1 MSSDAIIVL
10 PGEVIVYI
18 LEDKRLSFSDV
29 VHFSST
35 CRSLYKIVNENN
47 RLWKTK
53 FFQRWPHLR
62 EIYQTNN
69 ELDHRMINWKEE
81 VKSSLSSRIK
91 LLSHL
96 SSMSSKHYRMQELSN
111 SEFKEFDPLFCP
123 KEGAHPL
130 AYYFLVD
137 ELISLIKHPAIV
149 SNLTHRYYALKI
161 VRYLKQTHLKD
172 EWKKFLSLPPKQ
184 QTLERGAT
192 IVAQWSQPERHVSY
206 FAISSALDNIA
217 EQTKELLR
225 EQYPNHTIFSI
236 PTERFNFWKNNIIGD
251 NQWDVT
257 ETRQLTDALC
267 EVLFKRLGFYGNSE
281 MYYSSE
287 NSFIDRVLERRRGI
301 PITLAIVFESVAR
314 RLGIHCEPVSFPSH
328 FLLRWKETYGPQ
340 FKDTEN
346 FYIDVFNGGQFLT
359 KKNCP
364 RIGGVSRCPIEK
376 YNIHE
381 AATAIEVVTRMANNL
396 EIAARQHTHINGRT
410 TRLRSALELQ
420 YMIQPND
427 ANTILQL
434 GRIYISQFMDL
445 SELVKR
451 LENIPE
457 DLELISRGQ
466 ANLILQTFNV
476 HIFQSY
482 QKQLESKEEVRPKS
496 RIPSVKYA
504 IGLIMKH
511 KIHGYM
517 CVITGWDT
525 YCTAT
530 TEWMNEM
537 NVGGLVDG
545 PGQPFY
551 NIFVDDGSCH
561 YVAQENLELA
571 SNPGWIHH
579 HAIGRY
585 FYKFSG
591 AHYIPNEEK
600 AREYPEDEKICNEL
614 LVTYMQNGMTYSTT

>member
-18 LEDKRLSFSDV
+18 LEDKRLSVSDV
-29 VHFSST
+29 LHFSST

-47 RLWKTK
+47 KLWKTK

-81 VKSSLSSRIK
+81 VKSSLSTRIK

-96 SSMSSKHYRMQELSN
+96 SSMSNKYYRMEEISN
-111 SEFKEFDPLFCP
+111 SEFEEFDPLFCP
-123 KEGAHPL
+123 KKGAHPL

-149 SNLTHRYYALKI
+149 SNLTDRYYALKI
-161 VRYLKQTHLKD
+161 VHYLKQTHLKD

-225 EQYPNHTIFSI
+225 ERYPNHTIFSI

-251 NQWDVT
+251 NQWNIT
-257 ETRQLTDALC
+257 ETRQLIDALC

-287 NSFIDRVLERRRGI
+287 NSFIDHVLEHRRGI

-364 RIGGVSRCPIEK
+364 RIGGISRCPIEK
-376 YNIHE
+376 YNVHE

-396 EIAARQHTHINGRT
+396 EIAARQHTHVCGRT
-410 TRLRSALELQ
+410 ARLRSALELQ

-434 GRIYISQFMDL
+434 GRIYISQSMDL
-445 SELVKR
+445 SELVER

-457 DLELISRGQ
+457 
-466 ANLILQTFNV
+466 
-476 HIFQSY
+476 
-482 QKQLESKEEVRPKS
+482 EEVRPKI
-496 RIPSVKYA
+496 RNPSIKYA
-504 IGLIMKH
+504 IGLIVKH
-511 KIHGYM
+511 KFHGCL

-525 YCTAT
+525 FCTAP
-530 TEWMNEM
+530 TEWKNQMD
-537 NVGGLVDG
+537 VDELRDG
-545 PGQPFY
+545 ADQPFY
-551 NIFVDDGSCH
+551 DVLVDNGSCQ
-561 YVAQENLELA
+561 YMAQENLELA

-579 HAIGRY
+579 YQIGRY

-591 AHYIPNEEK
+591 AHYIPNEAA

>member
-1 MSSDAIIVL
+1 MSSDALIVL
-10 PGEVIVYI
+10 PAEVIVYI
-18 LEDKRLSFSDV
+18 LEDKGLGFSDV
-29 VHFSST
+29 IHFSST
-35 CRSLYKIVNENN
+35 CRSMYKIVHGNN
-47 RLWKTK
+47 KLWKTK
-53 FFQRWPHLR
+53 FFQRWPHLK
-62 EIYQTNN
+62 EIYETNN
-69 ELDHRMINWKEE
+69 DRRMINWNHEI
-81 VKSSLSSRIK
+81 KSSLSSRIK
-91 LLSHL
+91 LLYYL
-96 SSMSSKHYRMQELSN
+96 CSMSSKYYKLQELSN
-111 SEFKEFDPLFCP
+111 SEFEEFDILYSP
-123 KEGAHPL
+123 KLGAHPF

-137 ELISLIKHPAIV
+137 ELITLIQHPAIV
-149 SNLTHRYYALKI
+149 SDLTHRYYALKI
-161 VRYLKQTHLKD
+161 VRYLKQAHLKD

-206 FAISSALDNIA
+206 FQISSTLDNIA
-217 EQTKELLR
+217 EQTKELVR
-225 EQYPNHTIFSI
+225 ERYPNHTIFST

-251 NQWDVT
+251 NQWNIT

-267 EVLFKRLGFYGNSE
+267 EILFKKLGFYGNSE

-287 NSFIDRVLERRRGI
+287 NSFIDRVLEHRRGI

-359 KKNCP
+359 KRNCP
-364 RIGGVSRCPIEK
+364 RIGGIARCPIEK
-376 YNIHE
+376 YNVHE
-381 AATAIEVVTRMANNL
+381 AATAIEVVTRIANNL
-396 EIAARQHTHINGRT
+396 EIAARQHTHINDRT
-410 TRLRSALELQ
+410 ARLRSALELQ
-420 YMIQPND
+420 YMIQPNC

-434 GRIYISQFMDL
+434 GRIYIAQFMDL
-445 SELVKR
+445 GELVER

-482 QKQLESKEEVRPKS
+482 QKKIESTEEIRPKTRNAS
-496 RIPSVKYA
+496 IKYA

-525 YCTAT
+525 CCRTPSQ
-530 TEWMNEM
+530 WMNQM
-537 NVGGLVDG
+537 NIDELEDG

-551 NIFVDDGSCH
+551 DVLVDDGSSH

-571 SNPGWIHH
+571 SNPVWIHH

-591 AHYIPNEEK
+591 AHYIPNEE
-600 AREYPEDEKICNEL
+600 ADTEYPEDEKVCNDL
-614 LVTYMQNGMTYSTT
+614 LVTYIQNGITYSTT

>member
-1 MSSDAIIVL
+1 MSSDAIIAL
-10 PGEVIVYI
+10 PGEVILYI

-47 RLWKTK
+47 KLWKTK

-225 EQYPNHTIFSI
+225 ERYPNHTIFSI

-251 NQWDVT
+251 NQWNIT

-287 NSFIDRVLERRRGI
+287 NSFIDCVLERRRGI

-359 KKNCP
+359 KRNCP

-396 EIAARQHTHINGRT
+396 EIAARQHTHLNGRT
-410 TRLRSALELQ
+410 ARLRSALELQ

-482 QKQLESKEEVRPKS
+482 QKKLESREEVRPK
-496 RIPSVKYA
+496 RRVPSIKYA

-537 NVGGLVDG
+537 NIGGLVDG
-545 PGQPFY
+545 PDQPFY
-551 NIFVDDGSCH
+551 NVFVDDGSCH

-571 SNPGWIHH
+571 SNPVWIHH

-614 LVTYMQNGMTYSTT
+614 LVTYMQNGITYSTT